1 MANLQTVRSTWISP
15 HCLES
20 QPGVL
25 SHIIQDEDIMLYRKW
40 GAKIE
45 AVYRLTSTSCVS
57 ISCYKINAMSW
68 LTLVH
73 SWVFASLFLQLLP
86 WMLTVVYLALAGL
99 LWLCRS
105 FRLLSLLSSHS
116 SCIWFISMHST
127 HPQAF
132 LEESELAGSVWIN

>member
-1 MANLQTVRSTWISP
+1 MANLQSVRSTWISP
-15 HCLES
+15 HSLEL
-20 QPGVL
+20 QPGVIN
-25 SHIIQDEDIMLYRKW
+25 HIIQDEDIMLYRKW
-40 GAKIE
+40 GAKRE
-45 AVYRLTSTSCVS
+45 AVCRLASTSCVS

-86 WMLTVVYLALAGL
+86 CTLTVVYLALAGL
-99 LWLCRS
+99 FWLCRS

-116 SCIWFISMHST
+116 SSIWFISMHST

-132 LEESELAGSVWIN
+132 LEESELVGSVWIN